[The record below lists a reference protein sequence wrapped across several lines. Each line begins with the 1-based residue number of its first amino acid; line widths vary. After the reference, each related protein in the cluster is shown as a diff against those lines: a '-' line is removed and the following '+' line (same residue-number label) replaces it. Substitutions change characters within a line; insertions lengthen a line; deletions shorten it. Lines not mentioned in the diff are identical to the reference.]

1 MIGAG
6 LVASYRRVEVI
17 WPGLSG
23 LAAVGALRAVKDRA
37 SLVRDG
43 CIAGSIVLTLVAGTY
58 TSPLLPVAW
67 SLLFFAAIAGRIQLT
82 AVAPLVALAA
92 LTLLAIPLSG
102 DRVYGT
108 ALMSLIA
115 ISAMPLFVIP
125 AARTRVMALV
135 SAFSGLNCIPIL
147 VGQLSGV
154 SRPPG
159 FSENVNATGGLM
171 AVCVV
176 WLLTTRYRMLA
187 VPIAFATTLTE
198 SRQSIF
204 VMLVG
209 LGWIVLKRPELRTK
223 LLSAMVPPLLL
234 GSVIAF
240 AGDDHTRAM
249 PDRVVQDAQSRVRS
263 GEAGSMSPWG
273 QGAFPEMPHTL
284 PAYLAIHV
292 GLIGLVFWGWIVC
305 RRLSAS
311 NGSERIVIVAAVLLG
326 VWDYQIWAGPIAPLF
341 WMLMGKATEPAL
353 ARVPLAVGGPLT
365 SRR

>member
-1 MIGAG
+1 MIGAE
-6 LVASYRRVEVI
+6 LVASYRRAEVI

-23 LAAVGALRAVKDRA
+23 LAAVGTRRAGEDRA

-43 CIAGSIVLTLVAGTY
+43 CIAGSIILTLVAGTY

-67 SLLFFAAIAGRIQLT
+67 SLLLCAAVASRIQLT

-102 DRVYGT
+102 DRISGT

-135 SAFSGLNCIPIL
+135 SAFSGVNCIPVL

-159 FSENVNATGGLM
+159 FSENVNAAGGLM

-198 SRQSIF
+198 SRQSIL

-223 LLSAMVPPLLL
+223 LLSAMVPALLL
-234 GSVIAF
+234 GSMIAF
-240 AGDDHTRAM
+240 AGDDQTRAM
-249 PDRVVQDAQSRVRS
+249 PHRVVQDAHSRIRI
-263 GEAGSMSPWG
+263 GETGSMSPWG
-273 QGAFPEMPHTL
+273 QGVFPEMPHTL

-292 GLIGLVFWGWIVC
+292 GLIGLPVWGWIVL
-305 RRLSAS
+305 RRLSES
-311 NGSERIVIVAAVLLG
+311 NGSERIVIVTVVLLG

-341 WMLMGKATEPAL
+341 WMLMGKAAEPSVAG
-353 ARVPLAVGGPLT
+353 VPLVAGGPLT